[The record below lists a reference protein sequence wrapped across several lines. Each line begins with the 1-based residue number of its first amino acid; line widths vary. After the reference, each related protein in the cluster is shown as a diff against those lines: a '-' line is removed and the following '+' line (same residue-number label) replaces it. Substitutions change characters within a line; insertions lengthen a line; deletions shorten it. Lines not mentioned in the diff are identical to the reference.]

1 MNVAELVRDY
11 GYYAVIVGTFFEGEL
26 IMLAAG
32 VAAAAGMLNL
42 PGALAAGMF
51 GIFCSDALCFAL
63 GRLFG
68 PKLAG
73 WFPKIHARLGGVFR
87 RIEKHDEKL
96 IVFFQF
102 FPGLCTVTPVAFGM
116 TKIPVRRFMLLDF
129 AGNGLWT
136 CSFTLAGYFLGNAL
150 EYALGDLHRWEFWL
164 GGTAMVLTVVTTY
177 SRTLSA
183 KTHS

>member
-1 MNVAELVRDY
+1 MNAAELVRDY

-26 IMLAAG
+26 IMIAAG
-32 VAAAAGMLNL
+32 VAAAAGMMSL

-51 GIFCSDALCFAL
+51 GIFCSDTLCFAL
-63 GRLFG
+63 GRLLG
-68 PKLAG
+68 HKLAG

-87 RIEKHDEKL
+87 LIEKHDEKL

-116 TKIPVRRFMLLDF
+116 TKIPVARFLLLDL
-129 AGNGLWT
+129 AGNALWT
-136 CSFTLAGYFLGNAL
+136 CLFTLAGYSLGNAL
-150 EYALGDLHRWEFWL
+150 EYTLADLHRWEFWL
-164 GGTAMVLTVVTTY
+164 CCGIAVIAVLALY
-177 SRTLSA
+177 WRILRP

>member
-1 MNVAELVRDY
+1 MNAAELVRDY

-32 VAAAAGMLNL
+32 VAAAAGMINL

-51 GIFCSDALCFAL
+51 GIFCSDTLCFAL
-63 GRLFG
+63 GRLLGHKF
-68 PKLAG
+68 AG
-73 WFPKIHARLGGVFR
+73 WFPKTHARLGGVFSL
-87 RIEKHDEKL
+87 IEKHDEKL

-116 TKIPVRRFMLLDF
+116 TKISVPRFMLLGL
-129 AGNGLWT
+129 AGNALWT
-136 CSFTLAGYFLGNAL
+136 CVFTLVGYSLGNAL

-164 GGTAMVLTVVTTY
+164 GGTVIGLAVLTVLW
-177 SRTLSA
+177 RTLRA
-183 KTHS
+183 RMHS

>member
-1 MNVAELVRDY
+1 MAAAELVRDY

-32 VAAAAGMLNL
+32 VAAAAGMMTL

-51 GIFCSDALCFAL
+51 GIFCSDTLCFAL
-63 GRLFG
+63 GRLLG
-68 PKLAG
+68 DRLAG
-73 WFPKIHARLGGVFR
+73 WFPKLHARLGGVFR
-87 RIEKHDEKL
+87 MIERHDEKL

-116 TKIPVRRFMLLDF
+116 TKIPVARFMSLDLV
-129 AGNGLWT
+129 GNALWT
-136 CSFTLAGYFLGNAL
+136 VVFTFVGYSLGNAL

-164 GGTAMVLTVVTTY
+164 GGTVAALSVLLIIW
-177 SRTLSA
+177 RTLRTKIPS
-183 KTHS
+183 